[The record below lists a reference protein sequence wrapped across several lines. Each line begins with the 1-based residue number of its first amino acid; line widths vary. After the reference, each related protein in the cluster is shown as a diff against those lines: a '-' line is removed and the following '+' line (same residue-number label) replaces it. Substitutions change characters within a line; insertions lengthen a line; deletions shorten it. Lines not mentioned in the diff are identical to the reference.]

1 MKLTLEQI
9 NEIAKNLQLGLKV
22 FINTET
28 MEIKPAGDWELD
40 DNFNEK
46 KWKETLEEIETH
58 PDKYIEIE
66 KFPPNELF
74 AVMEG
79 FVESVEEDNL
89 KKQLELALSVP
100 DSFVKFKE
108 IIKNAGEYKE
118 KWFSYKY
125 ESYIDWVRTQLHH
138 YNLNLKKSTN

>member
-9 NEIAKNLQLGLKV
+9 NEIAKNLQLGMKV
-22 FINTET
+22 FVNIET
-28 MEIKPAGDWELD
+28 TEIKLVGDWELD
-40 DNFNEK
+40 DNFNED
-46 KWKETLEEIETH
+46 KWKDELDEIESN

-79 FVESVEEDNL
+79 FIDTVQDEPL
-89 KKQLELALSVP
+89 KRKLELALSVP
-100 DSFVKFKE
+100 DSFIKFKE
-108 IIKNAGEYKE
+108 IIKSNTDYKE
-118 KWFSYKY
+118 KWFGFKY

-138 YNLNLKKSTN
+138 YNLNLKKSN